1 MPRHVRIVGI
11 ILLVLFAWS
20 LALAQGAKTLKIG
33 YIATMSGPAASLGQ
47 DILDGFK
54 LGISHAGQTL
64 GGMTVELIV
73 GDDQLKPDVG
83 VPVASKMLEKDKVDF
98 INGVVFSNVMM
109 AIAQPITNAGVF
121 LISAH
126 AGPSPLAGAGCLPNL
141 FTVSWQNDQTHEAMG
156 KYSQDTGIKRLY
168 LMAPNYQAGKD
179 ALVGVKRYFQGEIVG
194 EVYTT
199 LNQPD
204 YAAELTQ
211 LRAAKPEA
219 VYAFYPGE
227 MHALIG
233 PNGAGKTTL
242 IGHVSG
248 EITPDAGRRQFAGHD
263 ITALPMHQR
272 VARGITR
279 SYQITSLFPHLR
291 GRGCGGKRC
300 YELSPLRPTMA
311 RDKFSLVLACMCSQE
326 KWLRC

>member
-83 VPVASKMLEKDKVDF
+83 VQVASKMLEKDKVDF
-98 INGVVFSNVMM
+98 ITGVVFSNVMM
-109 AIAQPITNAGVF
+109 AIAQPITDAGVF
-121 LISAH
+121 LISAP

-179 ALVGVKRYFQGEIVG
+179 ALVGVKGYFQGEIVG

-219 VYAFYPGE
+219 VYAFYPGGMGIDFVKQYAPAFMVDQTLLPAPGE
-227 MHALIG
+227 AAL
-233 PNGAGKTTL
+233 
-242 IGHVSG
+242 
-248 EITPDAGRRQFAGHD
+248 
-263 ITALPMHQR
+263 
-272 VARGITR
+272 GILKA
-279 SYQITSLFPHLR
+279 SF
-291 GRGCGGKRC
+291 
-300 YELSPLRPTMA
+300 
-311 RDKFSLVLACMCSQE
+311 
-326 KWLRC
+326 